1 CIYCYFTSTQAN
13 LTLYFENCIKVSPS
27 KNFIRNS
34 NDAQNGRNVLI
45 KNCYGAWNDLGY
57 QTTEAHLDVVT
68 SIRTNTPSLDEN
80 YNILE
85 EGWQNAGTGTNPDGT
100 QAHIGVYGGP
110 YAWDYLSY
118 FLKLADSRV
127 EFGSTTD
134 SASRLFSRHEISEG
148 ETVHVACTYDKIGMK
163 IYINGNLD
171 SFMPKNGNLLAFSM
185 PLYIAKD

>member
-27 KNFIRNS
+27 KNFIRHS

-57 QTTEAHLDVVT
+57 STTEAHLDVVT

-85 EGWQNAGTGTNPDGT
+85 DGWQNTGTGTNPDGT
-100 QAHIGVYGGP
+100 QANIGVYGGT
-110 YAWDYLSY
+110 YAWYYLTDSY
-118 FLKLADSRV
+118 VLKLAYSRV
-127 EFGSTTD
+127 EFGCTTD
-134 SASRLFSRHEISEG
+134 SASRLFSQQEINER
-148 ETVHVACTYDKIGMK
+148 EAVHVACTYDKIGMT
-163 IYINGNLD
+163 IYI
-171 SFMPKNGNLLAFSM
+171 
-185 PLYIAKD
+185 